1 MCAACSATDW
11 RTVPRSLGEFEI
23 RRRISPIADSSLA
36 SRAASDSWLAPVEL
50 RERAVVPLGRFG
62 ISALRL
68 RALAS
73 LLLALE
79 RRRIAHPKG
88 LGLRRF
94 SKWHYS
100 RV

>member
-1 MCAACSATDW
+1 ML
-11 RTVPRSLGEFEI
+11 LGESEI
-23 RRRISPIADSSLA
+23 RRRISLIADSSLA

-62 ISALRL
+62 ISALPL

-79 RRRIAHPKG
+79 RRLIAFPKAQDKT
-88 LGLRRF
+88 L
-94 SKWHYS
+94 H
-100 RV
+100 RVRLACWR